1 MTFVDA
7 SAFTP
12 EINYQLMT
20 TGDLGASLMAA
31 GAAHQSL
38 ADMLIAEMIQMGFN
52 TSSTAAVSWQGP
64 GGQMMSMSAGEFI
77 SILEAASIW
86 IQTASQQALE
96 VVSAHQA
103 AVTAMIP
110 SEVSITNRV
119 TQGALVGT
127 NWFGQNTPGINALDA
142 QYAGFWIN
150 NAGQR
155 STYGSVVAMA
165 LGLLST
171 PAPLSP
177 TAPDPA
183 GPAVGVAQAAATAGA
198 QSGLQAAGQTMT
210 TAADAPVA
218 GGTAASSPAQSVM
231 SSMLGSAGSLAGQA
245 GSAVQPFMSV
255 ANAFPQL
262 ASQGP
267 SLLSSMLGPLS
278 GASSGLGATDAAAAL
293 GPTAAAAAPAMAGAG
308 ALAGGGGAGGGGLLS
323 ASSLGATFVR
333 PASSFSAPTAPTLP
347 GGWQET
353 AAAVEPAAAQ
363 PSAVGGG
370 GLYGAPAA
378 LGQQGS
384 ASAERSAP
392 KTMQVTARSAA
403 DRGER
408 QRN

>member
-1 MTFVDA
+1 MTFADA
-7 SAFTP
+7 AAFTP
-12 EINYQLMT
+12 EINYQLMS

-38 ADMLIAEMIQMGFN
+38 ADMLLAEMLQMGFN

-64 GGQMMSMSAGEFI
+64 GGEMMEMSAGEFI

-103 AVTAMIP
+103 AVQAMIP
-110 SEVSITNRV
+110 AEVSLTNRA
-119 TQGALVGT
+119 TQGGLVGT

-155 STYGSVVAMA
+155 SVFGSVVSMA

-177 TAPDPA
+177 GAPNPA
-183 GPAVGVAQAAATAGA
+183 GPAVGVAQAAAQAGA
-198 QSGLQAAGQTMT
+198 QGGLQAAGQTMT
-210 TAADAPVA
+210 QAADAPAAA
-218 GGTAASSPAQSVM
+218 GSSGQSAM
-231 SSMLGSAGSLAGQA
+231 SSMIGSMGSVAGQA
-245 GSAVQPFMSV
+245 GSVFQPAMQV

-267 SLLSSMLGPLS
+267 SLISSMLGPLS
-278 GASSGLGATDAAAAL
+278 NATSGLGATDAAAAL
-293 GPTAAAAAPAMAGAG
+293 GPSAAAGPAVAGAG
-308 ALAGGGGAGGGGLLS
+308 ALAGGGGAGGSGLLS
-323 ASSLGATFVR
+323 ASSMGTTFVR
-333 PASSFSAPTAPTLP
+333 PASSFSAPTAPKLP

-353 AAAVEPAAAQ
+353 AGAVEPAAAQ
-363 PSAVGGG
+363 PSGVGGG

-378 LGQQGS
+378 LGREGS
-384 ASAERSAP
+384 TGTEKAAP

-403 DRGER
+403 GRGE
-408 QRN
+408 QHRN

>member
-7 SAFTP
+7 AAFTP
-12 EINYQLMT
+12 EINYQLMSS
-20 TGDLGASLMAA
+20 GDLGASLMAA

-64 GGQMMSMSAGEFI
+64 GGQMMQMSAGEFI
-77 SILEAASIW
+77 TILEAASIW

-96 VVSAHQA
+96 VVAAHQA
-103 AVTAMIP
+103 AVQAMIP
-110 SEVSITNRV
+110 AEVAITNRV
-119 TQGALVGT
+119 TQGGLVGT
-127 NWFGQNTPGINALDA
+127 NFFGQNTPAINALDA

-155 STYGSVVAMA
+155 SVYGSVVSMA

-171 PAPLSP
+171 PAPL
-177 TAPDPA
+177 APMAPNPA
-183 GPAVGVAQAAATAGA
+183 GPAVGVAEAAAQAGA
-198 QSGLQAAGQTMT
+198 QSGVQAAGQTMT

-218 GGTAASSPAQSVM
+218 GGAAAGTPAQSVM
-231 SSMLGSAGSLAGQA
+231 SSMIGSVGSLAGQA
-245 GSAVQPFMSV
+245 GSVFQPAMQV

-278 GASSGLGATDAAAAL
+278 GAMSGSGLTDAAAGL
-293 GPTAAAAAPAMAGAG
+293 GPSAAGPALAGAG

-323 ASSLGATFVR
+323 ASAMGSTFVR

-378 LGQQGS
+378 LGREGS
-384 ASAERSAP
+384 ASTEKAPP

>member
-1 MTFVDA
+1 MTFADA

-20 TGDLGASLMAA
+20 SGDLGASLMAA
-31 GAAHQSL
+31 ATAHQSL
-38 ADMLIAEMIQMGFN
+38 ADMLIAEMTQMGFN

-64 GGQMMSMSAGEFI
+64 GGAMMTMSAGEFI
-77 SILEAASIW
+77 TILEAASVW

-96 VVSAHQA
+96 VVQAHQA

-110 SEVSITNRV
+110 SEVSLTNRA
-119 TQGALVGT
+119 TQAGLVGT

-142 QYAGFWIN
+142 QYAEFWVQ

-155 STYGSVVAMA
+155 SVYGSVVSLA

-177 TAPDPA
+177 TAADPA
-183 GPAVGVAQAAATAGA
+183 GPALGVAQAAGQAGGQA
-198 QSGLQAAGQTMT
+198 GLQLAGQTMT
-210 TAADAPVA
+210 SAADAPVTGGAAA
-218 GGTAASSPAQSVM
+218 GTPAQSVM
-231 SSMLGSAGSLAGQA
+231 SSMIGSAGSLAGQA
-245 GSAVQPFMSV
+245 GSAVQPVMQV

-262 ASQGP
+262 ASQAP
-267 SLLSSMLGPLS
+267 SLLSSMLGPL
-278 GASSGLGATDAAAAL
+278 GNATSGLGASDAAAAL
-293 GPTAAAAAPAMAGAG
+293 GPSAAAAGAS

-323 ASSLGATFVR
+323 ASSAMGTSFVR
-333 PASSFSAPTAPTLP
+333 PASSFAEPTAPKLP

-353 AAAVEPAAAQ
+353 TAAAEPAAAQ

-378 LGQQGS
+378 LGGQNS
-384 ASAERSAP
+384 AGAERKAP

-403 DRGER
+403 NRGER
-408 QRN
+408 QQN

>member
-1 MTFVDA
+1 MTWVDA
-7 SAFTP
+7 AAFTP

-20 TGDLGASLMAA
+20 TGDMGASLTAA

-38 ADMLIAEMIQMGFN
+38 ADMLIAEMTQMGFN

-64 GGQMMSMSAGEFI
+64 GGQMMVMSAGEFI
-77 SILEAASIW
+77 TILEAASLW

-103 AVTAMIP
+103 AVQAMIP
-110 SEVSITNRV
+110 SAVSISNRV
-119 TQGALVGT
+119 TQGGLVGT

-155 STYGSVVAMA
+155 SVFGSVVSMA

-183 GPAVGVAQAAATAGA
+183 GPAVGVVQAAGQAGA
-198 QSGLQAAGQTMT
+198 QGGLQLAGQTMT
-210 TAADAPVA
+210 QAADAPVA
-218 GGTAASSPAQSVM
+218 GGTATGTPAQSVM
-231 SSMLGSAGSLAGQA
+231 YSMIGSAGSLAGQA
-245 GSAVQPFMSV
+245 GSAVQPFMQV

-278 GASSGLGATDAAAAL
+278 SAGTGVGATDAAAAL
-293 GPTAAAAAPAMAGAG
+293 GPSAAAAAPALAGG

-323 ASSLGATFVR
+323 ASAMGSTFVR
-333 PASSFSAPTAPTLP
+333 PASSFSEPTAPKLP
-347 GGWQET
+347 GGWQEA
-353 AAAVEPAAAQ
+353 AAAVEPAPAQ

-378 LGQQGS
+378 LGREGS
-384 ASAERSAP
+384 AGAERSAP

-403 DRGER
+403 GRGE
-408 QRN
+408 QHRN

>member
-1 MTFVDA
+1 MTVDA
-7 SAFTP
+7 AAFTP
-12 EINYQLMT
+12 EINYTLMS
-20 TGDLGASLMAA
+20 TGDLGASLMSA

-38 ADMLIAEMIQMGFN
+38 ADMLLAEMLQMGFN

-64 GGQMMSMSAGEFI
+64 GGEMMQMSAGEFI

-96 VVSAHQA
+96 VVAAHQA
-103 AVTAMIP
+103 AVQAMVP
-110 SEVSITNRV
+110 AEVSITNRV
-119 TQGALVGT
+119 TQGGLVGT

-155 STYGSVVAMA
+155 SVYGSVVAMA

-177 TAPDPA
+177 AAPDPA
-183 GPAVGVAQAAATAGA
+183 GPAVGVAQAAAQAGA

-218 GGTAASSPAQSVM
+218 GGTAAGTPATSMM
-231 SSMLGSAGSLAGQA
+231 SSMGSVLGQA

-267 SLLSSMLGPLS
+267 SLLGSMLGPLS
-278 GASSGLGATDAAAAL
+278 SASSGLGATDAAAL
-293 GPTAAAAAPAMAGAG
+293 GPTAAAAGPAMAGAG

-378 LGQQGS
+378 LGQHGS

-403 DRGER
+403 DRGE
-408 QRN
+408 QRRN

>member
-1 MTFVDA
+1 MTFADA
-7 SAFTP
+7 AAFTP

-20 TGDLGASLMAA
+20 SGDLGASLMAA

-38 ADMLIAEMIQMGFN
+38 ADMLLAEMIAMGFN

-77 SILEAASIW
+77 TILEAASLW

-103 AVTAMIP
+103 AVQAMIP
-110 SEVSITNRV
+110 SEVAITNRV
-119 TQGALVGT
+119 TQGGLVAT

-155 STYGSVVAMA
+155 SVYGSVASMA

-177 TAPDPA
+177 SAPNPA
-183 GPAVGVAQAAATAGA
+183 GPALGVAQAATQAGA
-198 QSGLQAAGQTMT
+198 QSGLQATGQTLT
-210 TAADAPVA
+210 TASDAPVA
-218 GGTAASSPAQSVM
+218 GGTAAGTPAQSVM
-231 SSMLGSAGSLAGQA
+231 SSMIGSAGSLAGQA
-245 GSAVQPFMSV
+245 GSAVQPFMTV
-255 ANAFPQL
+255 AGALPQI
-262 ASQGP
+262 AGQGP

-278 GASSGLGATDAAAAL
+278 SAASGMGPSEAAAAL
-293 GPTAAAAAPAMAGAG
+293 GPTAAAARAGAM
-308 ALAGGGGAGGGGLLS
+308 AGGGGAGGSGLLG
-323 ASSLGATFVR
+323 ASTIGSTFVR

-347 GGWQET
+347 AGWQPSG
-353 AAAVEPAAAQ
+353 AAVEPTAAQ

-378 LGQQGS
+378 LGRDG
-384 ASAERSAP
+384 ATSAEKTPP

-403 DRGER
+403 NRGER

>member
-7 SAFTP
+7 AAFTP
-12 EINYQLMT
+12 EINYQLMSS
-20 TGDLGASLMAA
+20 GDLGASLMAA

-64 GGQMMSMSAGEFI
+64 GGQMMQMSAGEFI
-77 SILEAASIW
+77 TILEAASIW

-96 VVSAHQA
+96 VVAAHQA
-103 AVTAMIP
+103 AVQAMIP
-110 SEVSITNRV
+110 AEVAITNRV
-119 TQGALVGT
+119 TQGGLVGT
-127 NWFGQNTPGINALDA
+127 NFFGQNTPAINALDA

-155 STYGSVVAMA
+155 SVYGSVVSMA

-171 PAPLSP
+171 PAPL
-177 TAPDPA
+177 APMAPNPA
-183 GPAVGVAQAAATAGA
+183 GPAVGVAEAAAQAGA
-198 QSGLQAAGQTMT
+198 QSGVQAAGQTMT

-218 GGTAASSPAQSVM
+218 GGAAAGTPAQSVM
-231 SSMLGSAGSLAGQA
+231 SSMIGSVGSLAGQA
-245 GSAVQPFMSV
+245 GSVFQPAMQV

-278 GASSGLGATDAAAAL
+278 GAMSGSGLTDAAAGL
-293 GPTAAAAAPAMAGAG
+293 GPSAAGPALAGAG

-323 ASSLGATFVR
+323 ASAMGSTFVR

-378 LGQQGS
+378 LGREGS
-384 ASAERSAP
+384 AGTEKAPP

>member
-1 MTFVDA
+1 MTFADA

-64 GGQMMSMSAGEFI
+64 GGQMMTMSAGEFI
-77 SILEAASIW
+77 TILEAASIW

-103 AVTAMIP
+103 AVQAMIP

-119 TQGALVGT
+119 TQGGLVGT

-155 STYGSVVAMA
+155 SVYGSVVAMA

-183 GPAVGVAQAAATAGA
+183 GPAVGVAEAAAQAGA
-198 QSGLQAAGQTMT
+198 QGGLQAAGQTMT

-218 GGTAASSPAQSVM
+218 GGTAAGTPATSMM
-231 SSMLGSAGSLAGQA
+231 SSMGSVLGQA

-278 GASSGLGATDAAAAL
+278 SATSGFGATDAAAL
-293 GPTAAAAAPAMAGAG
+293 GPSAAAVGPAVAGAG
-308 ALAGGGGAGGGGLLS
+308 ALAGGGGAGGSGLLS
-323 ASSLGATFVR
+323 ASSLGTTFVR
-333 PASSFSAPTAPTLP
+333 PASSFSEPTAPKLP

-353 AAAVEPAAAQ
+353 TATVEPAAAQ

-370 GLYGAPAA
+370 GLYGAPSA
-378 LGQQGS
+378 LGREGS
-384 ASAERSAP
+384 AGAERSAP

-403 DRGER
+403 DRGE
-408 QRN
+408 QRRN

>member
-1 MTFVDA
+1 MTFADA

-64 GGQMMSMSAGEFI
+64 GGQMMAMSAGEFI
-77 SILEAASIW
+77 TILEAASIW

-103 AVTAMIP
+103 AVQAMIP

-119 TQGALVGT
+119 TQGGLVGT

-155 STYGSVVAMA
+155 SVYGSVVAMA

-183 GPAVGVAQAAATAGA
+183 GPAVGVAEAAAQAGA

-218 GGTAASSPAQSVM
+218 GGAAGSPAQSVM

-267 SLLSSMLGPLS
+267 NLLSSMLGPLS
-278 GASSGLGATDAAAAL
+278 GATSSFGATDAAAGL
-293 GPTAAAAAPAMAGAG
+293 GPSAAAAGPALAGAG
-308 ALAGGGGAGGGGLLS
+308 ALAGGGGAGGSGLLS
-323 ASSLGATFVR
+323 ASAMGSTFVR
-333 PASSFSAPTAPTLP
+333 PASSFSAPTAPKLP
-347 GGWQET
+347 GGWQEST
-353 AAAVEPAAAQ
+353 ATVEPAATQ

-384 ASAERSAP
+384 ASTEKSPP

>member
-7 SAFTP
+7 AAFTP
-12 EINYQLMT
+12 EINYTLMT

-77 SILEAASIW
+77 TILEAASIW

-103 AVTAMIP
+103 AVQAMIP

-119 TQGALVGT
+119 TQGGLVGT
-127 NWFGQNTPGINALDA
+127 NFFGQNTPAINMLDA

-155 STYGSVVAMA
+155 SVYGSVVSMA

-183 GPAVGVAQAAATAGA
+183 GPAVGVAEAAAQAGA
-198 QSGLQAAGQTMT
+198 QSGVQAAGQTMT
-210 TAADAPVA
+210 TASEAPVA
-218 GGTAASSPAQSVM
+218 AGSSSQSTM
-231 SSMLGSAGSLAGQA
+231 SSMLGSMGSVVGQA
-245 GSAVQPFMSV
+245 GSAVQPLMSV

-267 SLLSSMLGPLS
+267 SLISSMLGPLS
-278 GASSGLGATDAAAAL
+278 GATQGLGATDAAAAL
-293 GPTAAAAAPAMAGAG
+293 GSAGPAVAGAG
-308 ALAGGGGAGGGGLLS
+308 ALAGAGGAGGGGLLS
-323 ASSLGATFVR
+323 ASSAMGTTFVR
-333 PASSFSAPTAPTLP
+333 PASSFSAPTAPKLP

-353 AAAVEPAAAQ
+353 SGTVEPADAQ
-363 PSAVGGG
+363 PSAVGGGGG

-378 LGQQGS
+378 LGRDSS
-384 ASAERSAP
+384 AGVERSAP

>member
-1 MTFVDA
+1 MTFADA

-64 GGQMMSMSAGEFI
+64 GGQMMTMSAGEFI
-77 SILEAASIW
+77 TILEAASIW

-103 AVTAMIP
+103 AVQAMIP

-119 TQGALVGT
+119 TQGGLVGT

-155 STYGSVVAMA
+155 SVYGSVVAMA

-183 GPAVGVAQAAATAGA
+183 GPAVGVAEAAAQAGA
-198 QSGLQAAGQTMT
+198 QGGLQAAGQTMT

-218 GGTAASSPAQSVM
+218 GGTAAGTPATSMM
-231 SSMLGSAGSLAGQA
+231 SSMGSVLGQA

-278 GASSGLGATDAAAAL
+278 SATSGFGATDAAAL
-293 GPTAAAAAPAMAGAG
+293 GPSAAAVGPAVAGAG
-308 ALAGGGGAGGGGLLS
+308 ALAGGGGAGGSGLLS
-323 ASSLGATFVR
+323 ASSLGTTFVR
-333 PASSFSAPTAPTLP
+333 PASSFSEPTAPKLP

-353 AAAVEPAAAQ
+353 AAVEPAAAQ
-363 PSAVGGG
+363 PSGVGGG

-378 LGQQGS
+378 
-384 ASAERSAP
+384 
-392 KTMQVTARSAA
+392 
-403 DRGER
+403 
-408 QRN
+408 

>member
-1 MTFVDA
+1 MTLADA
-7 SAFTP
+7 AAFTP

-20 TGDLGASLMAA
+20 SGDLGASLMAA
-31 GAAHQSL
+31 AAAHQSL

-64 GGQMMSMSAGEFI
+64 GGQMMAMSAGEFI
-77 SILEAASIW
+77 TILEAASLW

-96 VVSAHQA
+96 VVAAHQA

-110 SEVSITNRV
+110 SEVSLTNRA
-119 TQGALVGT
+119 TQLGLVGT
-127 NWFGQNTPGINALDA
+127 NFFGQNTPAINALDA
-142 QYAGFWIN
+142 QYTGFWIN

-155 STYGSVVAMA
+155 SVYGSVVSMA

-177 TAPDPA
+177 AAPNPA
-183 GPAVGVAQAAATAGA
+183 GPAVGVAEAAAQAGA
-198 QSGLQAAGQTMT
+198 QGGLQAAGQTMT
-210 TAADAPVA
+210 QAADAPVA
-218 GGTAASSPAQSVM
+218 GGAAGGSSAQSMM
-231 SSMLGSAGSLAGQA
+231 SSVIGGMGSMAGQA
-245 GSAVQPFMSV
+245 GSLVQPAMQV
-255 ANAFPQL
+255 AGVFPQL

-267 SLLSSMLGPLS
+267 SLISSMLGPLS
-278 GASSGLGATDAAAAL
+278 GAMSGSGVTDAAAAL
-293 GPTAAAAAPAMAGAG
+293 GPSAAAAAPALAGAGAMAGAG
-308 ALAGGGGAGGGGLLS
+308 GGGGGLLS
-323 ASSLGATFVR
+323 ASAMGSTFVR
-333 PASSFSAPTAPTLP
+333 PASSFSAPTAPKLP
-347 GGWQET
+347 GGWQDT
-353 AAAVEPAAAQ
+353 AATVEPAEAQ

-384 ASAERSAP
+384 TAAERPAP

-403 DRGER
+403 NREER

>member
-1 MTFVDA
+1 MTFADA

-12 EINYQLMT
+12 EINYQLMS

-64 GGQMMSMSAGEFI
+64 GGQMMTMSAGEFI
-77 SILEAASIW
+77 TILEAASIW

-103 AVTAMIP
+103 AVQAMIP

-119 TQGALVGT
+119 TQGGLVGT

-155 STYGSVVAMA
+155 SVYGSVVAMA

-183 GPAVGVAQAAATAGA
+183 GPAVGVAEAAAQAGA
-198 QSGLQAAGQTMT
+198 QGGLQAAGQTMT

-218 GGTAASSPAQSVM
+218 GGTAAGTPATSMM
-231 SSMLGSAGSLAGQA
+231 SSMGSVLGQA

-278 GASSGLGATDAAAAL
+278 SATSGFGATDAAAL
-293 GPTAAAAAPAMAGAG
+293 GPSAAAVGPAVAGAG
-308 ALAGGGGAGGGGLLS
+308 ALAGGGGAGGSGLLS
-323 ASSLGATFVR
+323 ASSLGTTFVR
-333 PASSFSAPTAPTLP
+333 PASSFSEPTAPKLP

-353 AAAVEPAAAQ
+353 TATVEPAAAQ

-370 GLYGAPAA
+370 GLYGAPSA
-378 LGQQGS
+378 LGREGS
-384 ASAERSAP
+384 AGAERSAP

-403 DRGER
+403 DRGE
-408 QRN
+408 QRRN

>member
-1 MTFVDA
+1 MTFADA

-64 GGQMMSMSAGEFI
+64 GGQMMTMSAGEFI
-77 SILEAASIW
+77 TILEAASIW

-103 AVTAMIP
+103 AVQAMIP

-119 TQGALVGT
+119 TQSGLVGT

-155 STYGSVVAMA
+155 SVYGSVVAMA

-177 TAPDPA
+177 AAPDPA
-183 GPAVGVAQAAATAGA
+183 GPAVGVAQAAAQAGA
-198 QSGLQAAGQTMT
+198 QGGLQAAGQTMT

-218 GGTAASSPAQSVM
+218 GGAAAGSPAQGLM
-231 SSMLGSAGSLAGQA
+231 SSMGSVMGQA

-267 SLLSSMLGPLS
+267 NLLSSMLGPLS
-278 GASSGLGATDAAAAL
+278 SATSGVGASDAAAL
-293 GPTAAAAAPAMAGAG
+293 GPSAAAVGPAVAGAG

-323 ASSLGATFVR
+323 ASSLGSTFVR
-333 PASSFSAPTAPTLP
+333 PASSFSEPTAPKLP

-353 AAAVEPAAAQ
+353 TAAVEPAAAQ

-378 LGQQGS
+378 LGRDGS
-384 ASAERSAP
+384 AGAEKSAP

-403 DRGER
+403 DGGE
-408 QRN
+408 QRRN

>member
-1 MTFVDA
+1 MTFADA

-64 GGQMMSMSAGEFI
+64 GGQMMTMSAGEFI
-77 SILEAASIW
+77 TILEAASIW

-103 AVTAMIP
+103 AVQAMIP

-119 TQGALVGT
+119 TQSGLVGT

-155 STYGSVVAMA
+155 SVYGSVVAMA

-177 TAPDPA
+177 AAPDPA
-183 GPAVGVAQAAATAGA
+183 GPAVGVAQAAAQAGA
-198 QSGLQAAGQTMT
+198 QGGLQAAGQTMT

-218 GGTAASSPAQSVM
+218 GGAAAGSPAQGLM
-231 SSMLGSAGSLAGQA
+231 SSMGSVMGQA

-267 SLLSSMLGPLS
+267 NLLSSMLRPLS
-278 GASSGLGATDAAAAL
+278 SPTSGVGASDAAAL
-293 GPTAAAAAPAMAGAG
+293 GPSAAAVGPAVAGAG

-323 ASSLGATFVR
+323 ASSLGSTFVR
-333 PASSFSAPTAPTLP
+333 PASSFSEPTAPKLP

-353 AAAVEPAAAQ
+353 TAAVEPAAAQ

-378 LGQQGS
+378 LGRDGS
-384 ASAERSAP
+384 AGAEKSAP

-403 DRGER
+403 DGGE
-408 QRN
+408 QRRN

>member
-7 SAFTP
+7 AAFTP
-12 EINYQLMT
+12 EINYSLMT

-31 GAAHQSL
+31 AAAHQSL

-64 GGQMMSMSAGEFI
+64 GGQMMAMSAGEFI
-77 SILEAASIW
+77 TILEAASIW

-119 TQGALVGT
+119 TQGGLVGT

-155 STYGSVVAMA
+155 SVYGSVVSMA

-177 TAPDPA
+177 TAPNPA
-183 GPAVGVAQAAATAGA
+183 GPAVGVAEAAAQAGA
-198 QSGLQAAGQTMT
+198 QSGVQAAGQTMT
-210 TAADAPVA
+210 QAAQAPVA
-218 GGTAASSPAQSVM
+218 GGAAGGSSAQSMM
-231 SSMLGSAGSLAGQA
+231 SSMIGGAGSLAGQA
-245 GSAVQPFMSV
+245 GSVFQPAMQV
-255 ANAFPQL
+255 AGAFPQI

-267 SLLSSMLGPLS
+267 SLISSMLGPLS
-278 GASSGLGATDAAAAL
+278 GATSGLGATDAAAAL
-293 GPTAAAAAPAMAGAG
+293 GPAAGPALAGAG
-308 ALAGGGGAGGGGLLS
+308 ALAGGGGAGGSGLLS
-323 ASSLGATFVR
+323 ASAMGSTFVR
-333 PASSFSAPTAPTLP
+333 PASSFSEPTAPKLP

-353 AAAVEPAAAQ
+353 TAAVEPAAAQ

-384 ASAERSAP
+384 TSAQRSAP

-403 DRGER
+403 GRGE
-408 QRN
+408 QHRN

>member
-1 MTFVDA
+1 MTFADA
-7 SAFTP
+7 AAFTP
-12 EINYQLMT
+12 EINYQLMSS
-20 TGDLGASLMAA
+20 GDLGASLMAA
-31 GAAHQSL
+31 AAAHQSL

-64 GGQMMSMSAGEFI
+64 GGQMMAMSAGEFI
-77 SILEAASIW
+77 TILEAASLW

-96 VVSAHQA
+96 VVAAHQA

-119 TQGALVGT
+119 TQGGLVGT
-127 NWFGQNTPGINALDA
+127 NFFGQNTPAINALDA

-155 STYGSVVAMA
+155 SVYGSVVSMA

-171 PAPLSP
+171 PAPL
-177 TAPDPA
+177 APMAPNPA
-183 GPAVGVAQAAATAGA
+183 GPAVGVAEAAAQAGA
-198 QSGLQAAGQTMT
+198 QSGVQAAGQTMT

-218 GGTAASSPAQSVM
+218 GGAAAGTPAQSVM
-231 SSMLGSAGSLAGQA
+231 SSMIGSVGSLAGQA
-245 GSAVQPFMSV
+245 GSVFQPAMQV

-278 GASSGLGATDAAAAL
+278 GAMSGSGLTDAAAGL
-293 GPTAAAAAPAMAGAG
+293 GPSAAGPALAGAG

-323 ASSLGATFVR
+323 ATAMGSTFVR

-378 LGQQGS
+378 LGREGS
-384 ASAERSAP
+384 ASTEKAPP

>member
-1 MTFVDA
+1 MTFADA

-64 GGQMMSMSAGEFI
+64 GGQMMTMSAGEFI
-77 SILEAASIW
+77 TILEAASIW

-103 AVTAMIP
+103 AVQAMIP

-119 TQGALVGT
+119 TQGGLVGT

-155 STYGSVVAMA
+155 SVYGSVVAMA
-165 LGLLST
+165 LGLLAT

-183 GPAVGVAQAAATAGA
+183 GPAVGVAEAGA
-198 QSGLQAAGQTMT
+198 QGGLQAAGQTMT
-210 TAADAPVA
+210 QAAGAPAA
-218 GGTAASSPAQSVM
+218 GGTAAGSPAQGLM
-231 SSMLGSAGSLAGQA
+231 SSMGSLAGQA

-262 ASQGP
+262 ASQVP

-278 GASSGLGATDAAAAL
+278 SATSGFGASDAAAL
-293 GPTAAAAAPAMAGAG
+293 GPSAAAVGPAVAGAG
-308 ALAGGGGAGGGGLLS
+308 ALAGGGGAGGSGLLS
-323 ASSLGATFVR
+323 ASSLGSTFVR
-333 PASSFSAPTAPTLP
+333 PASSFSEPTAPKLP

-353 AAAVEPAAAQ
+353 TGTVEPAAAQ

-378 LGQQGS
+378 LGREGS
-384 ASAERSAP
+384 AGAERSAP

-403 DRGER
+403 DRGE
-408 QRN
+408 QRRN

>member
-1 MTFVDA
+1 MTVDA
-7 SAFTP
+7 AAFTP
-12 EINYQLMT
+12 EINYTLMS
-20 TGDLGASLMAA
+20 TGDLGASLMSA

-38 ADMLIAEMIQMGFN
+38 ADMLLAEMLQMGFN

-64 GGQMMSMSAGEFI
+64 GGEMMQMSAGEFI

-96 VVSAHQA
+96 VVAAHQA
-103 AVTAMIP
+103 AVQAMIP
-110 SEVSITNRV
+110 AEVSITNRV
-119 TQGALVGT
+119 TQGGLVGT

-155 STYGSVVAMA
+155 SVYGSVVAMA

-177 TAPDPA
+177 AAPDPA
-183 GPAVGVAQAAATAGA
+183 GPAVGVAQAAAQAGA

-267 SLLSSMLGPLS
+267 SLLGSMLGPLS
-278 GASSGLGATDAAAAL
+278 SASSGLGATDAAAL
-293 GPTAAAAAPAMAGAG
+293 GPTAAAAGPAMAGAG

-378 LGQQGS
+378 LGQHGS

-403 DRGER
+403 DRGE
-408 QRN
+408 QRRN